1 MKHQSFNGGIVKIYQ
16 ISEIVEPGDMPV
28 EGLYTLFAQFRFE
41 ERKIGVTRNYMAM
54 QNNQQIDRLIRI
66 WQDRYIQPGFICT
79 IDDGV
84 DNDAQYRLARVEHLL
99 SDEGL
104 KLTDLTLERL
114 DELYELS

>member
-1 MKHQSFNGGIVKIYQ
+1 MFDGGRVKIYQ
-16 ISEIVEPGDMPV
+16 ISEICEPGDMPS
-28 EGLYTLFAQFRFE
+28 EGIYTLLAEFDFE

-84 DNDAQYRLARVEHLL
+84 DDDAQYRIARVEHLI

-114 DELYELS
+114 DELYELV